1 MLATG
6 PPVITTAGSPRASA
20 LAFHGH
26 SRVGK
31 SSLAACLR
39 ERRAARS
46 ARRWRP
52 VTSSA

>member
-1 MLATG
+1 MAPTG

-20 LAFHGH
+20 LAFHGP
-26 SRVGK
+26 SGVGK

-39 ERRAARS
+39 ERRAERA